1 MHFYWLFL
9 LWQVKLSAVKHTRYI
24 LLHMYS
30 HTHVF
35 RYMFWFEE
43 LMFYRG
49 FPQGEQGMNS
59 KYANCWHMKQI
70 PFNNYFFVCFGHE
83 FTCFICVNTP
93 VLWLSLELQW
103 VGRWKATD
111 SNGGCCS
118 WHCDTH
124 LSRKISGNRSCEPWY
139 RVRVRWLV
147 LLLQTSSST
156 ASQDF
161 CFKPS
166 PQLRQFGLMWY
177 NCNASDGLGLLF
189 FFFLIKYV

>member
-1 MHFYWLFL
+1 
-9 LWQVKLSAVKHTRYI
+9 
-24 LLHMYS
+24 MYS
-30 HTHVF
+30 GICFDLKSSCFTEDF
-35 RYMFWFEE
+35 LRESREWIRNMLIADIWNRS
-43 LMFYRG
+43 LL
-49 FPQGEQGMNS
+49 
-59 KYANCWHMKQI
+59 I
-70 PFNNYFFVCFGHE
+70 IIFFVCFGRE

-166 PQLRQFGLMWY
+166 PQLQQFGLMWY